1 MGLPAYRNK
10 PPFEAEMFDFRPLK
24 YFFVFIFWSSRKVY
38 GGIPTAC
45 HLPNNPDEAVGR
57 VIKDV
62 SNKWYDGKYLDHTM
76 NGLDCY
82 PVYMQV
88 LFFLF
93 FSKTGCL
100 KFLVI
105 CCSLAR
111 PQ

>member
-1 MGLPAYRNK
+1 MDKKSSLLIK
-10 PPFEAEMFDFRPLK
+10 PTLRSPSPELFCFVSLC
-24 YFFVFIFWSSRKVY
+24 FFRKVY

-88 LFFLF
+88 LLIETKPKVGIPKSFERFLG
-93 FSKTGCL
+93 TL
-100 KFLVI
+100 NIL
-105 CCSLAR
+105 
-111 PQ
+111 

>member
-1 MGLPAYRNK
+1 
-10 PPFEAEMFDFRPLK
+10 MFFSFL
-24 YFFVFIFWSSRKVY
+24 FFWLSRKVY

-88 LFFLF
+88 LYFLF
-93 FSKTGCL
+93 VFQELFIYNSM
-100 KFLVI
+100 LVFFR
-105 CCSLAR
+105 SLAR
-111 PQ
+111 SRRSTFRHLSDR